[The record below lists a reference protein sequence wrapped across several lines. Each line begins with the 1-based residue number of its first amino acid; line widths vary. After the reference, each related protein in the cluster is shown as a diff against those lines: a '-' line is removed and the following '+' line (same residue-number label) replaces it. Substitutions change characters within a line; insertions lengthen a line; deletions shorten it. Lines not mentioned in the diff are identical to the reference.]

1 MKTSTPSQAGVSYE
15 SIKLSIDAHAQ
26 YYWVS
31 RQFDAATPEPAQKMT
46 HEELMLLL
54 SSLLSFHRFTLRP
67 TALASSFWRT
77 FNVIKR
83 LAFK

>member
-15 SIKLSIDAHAQ
+15 SIKFGTDAHAQ

-54 SSLLSFHRFTLRP
+54 SSLLSFHRFTLSP

-77 FNVIKR
+77 SNVIKR